1 MEEDGPRPGRRG
13 EGAARD
19 VVTFPC
25 EYCGKNL
32 ATLAGWRRHIARMHR
47 VVAAEANA
55 PVGPQTQVFSYPLFF
70 TFQTLQRH
78 QKRFHAGTAF
88 ISVFRC
94 SRCDLEYDTARRAAN
109 HFQIHRKEDRVRPSV
124 ASVAGPSGS
133 QLPRRQLAEAS
144 ADSRQVPQ
152 VVIKDAPGPA
162 VPAESY
168 GSDDGAAGPRIVN
181 MSGIGGSKRR
191 SFRRSWSPFLGCPSG
206 RQADLILESSRVS
219 EPLVGV
225 PLLEQRAVAC
235 SESPVLPITEG
246 SPVGVIPRCDEE
258 TSRVLDRLVS
268 AILEAPEGPA
278 FEEACDSFL
287 QVAGTGAGGGLSGS
301 VERVGRADVAG
312 GLEAASA
319 AEVTAPP
326 ASVADR
332 SRAPPPRRGAPP
344 APRPVSP
351 PPGVDAGPSFPEYWV
366 GQLRNAVLWE
376 EFEKVCDSFA
386 GALVDR
392 CRPRR
397 GGRSADAPTRPSR
410 PRPDRPDV
418 AGAPRPGYD
427 PQEAS
432 RLQKLYRHSRKRAFR
447 VVLGKAEDRYSGGRE
462 SAEAFFSRVFSAKNV
477 DPGVISREFS
487 KYVSSTDEARAE
499 GAALSAP
506 VGQRE
511 ISARLGRMS
520 NSAPGPDR
528 VEYQHLK
535 RMDGACR
542 VTLEIFNRCLLSLRI
557 PASWKQ
563 ATTVLIHKKGDTGD
577 PENFRPIALQS
588 CLYKLFMAVLADRLR
603 SWALRHSMLSEAQKC
618 SRPSEG
624 CFEHSFLLNTIMKDA
639 RRNQKDIFV
648 AWLDLRNAFGSV
660 PHGAIFAA
668 LDTMG
673 ASAQLID
680 LLRDVYTGAST
691 TFNTDDG
698 PTSEVPILS
707 GVKQGCPISPI
718 LFNLT
723 IELIVR
729 AVQASAAAGGHGI
742 KIHGQP
748 VSILAYADDLV
759 VLSRTREG
767 LSTLLDVASI
777 NADSLQLKFKPSKCA
792 SLSLFGRG
800 GVRVGDVSFSIQGQ
814 TIPALRSEEHYRY
827 LGTPIGVYRD
837 DEDVCSLVTNMMAD
851 VLKIRQ
857 SLLAPWQKLDAI
869 QTFVQPCLSFALR
882 AGETTKKQ
890 VSRLVS
896 AVVSAAK
903 EICQLPVRA
912 SNNYIF
918 AGRDVGGLGL
928 QHPGSE
934 ADIQTVVQTVRMLSS
949 SDLSLRGIATQQ
961 LLSVVRRTIHSVP
974 VESDVDKFLSGSMEG
989 PLANSGNS
997 GQIST
1002 LWSRVR
1008 SATRRLN
1015 VTVRRALS
1023 GEPVV
1028 TLGHSRE
1035 CSSKDV
1041 CSALREWT
1049 REKFTQRLLGLP
1061 DQGKVAA
1068 ALKTDKFANGSSWIR
1083 SGSFMRFCDWRFV
1096 HRARLNCVPT
1106 NAVTHRWN
1114 PAAPQGCRRCCY
1126 PRETLAHI
1134 VDHCPP
1140 GMVPIR
1146 RRHNMIQSRLVKA
1159 IRHGDVY
1166 VDQHVP
1172 GDPSPRE
1179 RPDITVVE
1187 GNKITIVD
1195 VAVPFDNGP
1204 DALATCAAAKREKY
1218 EALRKA
1224 LVAKGKDVQVLGFIV
1239 GALGSWFPG
1248 NELALNRLG
1257 ISRSYRKLMRRL
1269 CCIDAISGS
1278 RDIYIEHMSGHRQY
1292 VEV

>member
-1 MEEDGPRPGRRG
+1 MCRHPGFLTNWYRLFLRPPRGLLSRRP
-13 EGAARD
+13 
-19 VVTFPC
+19 V
-25 EYCGKNL
+25 
-32 ATLAGWRRHIARMHR
+32 IAFCRW
-47 VVAAEANA
+47 
-55 PVGPQTQVFSYPLFF
+55 QVL
-70 TFQTLQRH
+70 
-78 QKRFHAGTAF
+78 
-88 ISVFRC
+88 
-94 SRCDLEYDTARRAAN
+94 
-109 HFQIHRKEDRVRPSV
+109 
-124 ASVAGPSGS
+124 
-133 QLPRRQLAEAS
+133 
-144 ADSRQVPQ
+144 
-152 VVIKDAPGPA
+152 
-162 VPAESY
+162 
-168 GSDDGAAGPRIVN
+168 
-181 MSGIGGSKRR
+181 
-191 SFRRSWSPFLGCPSG
+191 WLG
-206 RQADLILESSRVS
+206 
-219 EPLVGV
+219 
-225 PLLEQRAVAC
+225 
-235 SESPVLPITEG
+235 
-246 SPVGVIPRCDEE
+246 
-258 TSRVLDRLVS
+258 
-268 AILEAPEGPA
+268 
-278 FEEACDSFL
+278 
-287 QVAGTGAGGGLSGS
+287 
-301 VERVGRADVAG
+301 VGRAVVWRGWGAAVWRGDLSPQVRLKLWLRPLRLPT
-312 GLEAASA
+312 GLEL
-319 AEVTAPP
+319 
-326 ASVADR
+326 
-332 SRAPPPRRGAPP
+332 SRPGATPPRLSDL
-344 APRPVSP
+344 SP
-351 PPGVDAGPSFPEYWV
+351 LP
-366 GQLRNAVLWE
+366 QLRNEVLWE
-376 EFEKVCDSFA
+376 EFEKICDAFTS
-386 GALVDR
+386 ALVDR

-397 GGRSADAPTRPSR
+397 GGRNADAPTHPRR
-410 PRPDRPDV
+410 PRPDRPDM
-418 AGAPRPGYD
+418 AGAPGPGYD

-432 RLQKLYRHSRKRAFR
+432 RLQKLYRHSRKRAVR

-462 SAEAFFSRVFSAKNV
+462 SVEAFFSRVFSAKNV
-477 DPGVISREFS
+477 DPVVISREFS
-487 KYVSSTDEARAE
+487 THVSSTDEARAE
-499 GAALSAP
+499 GAALIAP

-542 VTLEIFNRCLLSLRI
+542 VTSEIFNRCLRSLRI

-603 SWALRHSMLSEAQKC
+603 SWALRHSGLSEAQKC

-639 RRNQKDIFV
+639 RRNQKNIFV

-673 ASAQLID
+673 ASAELID

-698 PTSEVPILS
+698 PTREVPILS

-723 IELIVR
+723 IQLIVR
-729 AVQASAAAGGHGI
+729 AVQASAAAGGHRV

-767 LSTLLDVASI
+767 LPSLLDVASA
-777 NADSLQLKFKPSKCA
+777 NADVLQLEFKPAKCA
-792 SLSLFGRG
+792 SLSLFCRE
-800 GVRVGDVSFSIQGQ
+800 GVRVGDVSFPIQGRLM
-814 TIPALRSEEHYRY
+814 PALSREEHYRY

-851 VLKIRQ
+851 VLKIKQ
-857 SLLAPWQKLDAI
+857 SLLAPWQKLNAI
-869 QTFVQPCLSFALR
+869 HTFVQPCLSFTLR
-882 AGETTKKQ
+882 
-890 VSRLVS
+890 
-896 AVVSAAK
+896 
-903 EICQLPVRA
+903 
-912 SNNYIF
+912 
-918 AGRDVGGLGL
+918 
-928 QHPGSE
+928 
-934 ADIQTVVQTVRMLSS
+934 ADIQTVVQAVRMLSS
-949 SDLSLRGIATQQ
+949 NGLSLRSIATQQ
-961 LLSVVRRTIHSVP
+961 LLSVVHRMIHRVP
-974 VESDVDKFLSGSMEG
+974 VESDVDKFLSRSMEG
-989 PLANSGNS
+989 PLANSGYS

-1008 SATRRLN
+1008 SATQRLN
-1015 VTVRRALS
+1015 VTVRRALL

-1035 CSSKDV
+1035 CSSNDV

-1049 REKFTQRLLGLP
+1049 REKFAQRFLGLP

-1068 ALKTDKFANGSSWIR
+1068 ALKTDRFANGSSWIH

-1096 HRARLNCVPT
+1096 HQARLNCVPT
-1106 NAVTHRWN
+1106 NAVTHRWS

-1172 GDPSPRE
+1172 GDPSPHE

-1218 EALRKA
+1218 EGLHNV
-1224 LVAKGKDVQVLGFIV
+1224 LVAQGKDVQVLGFIV
-1239 GALGSWFPG
+1239 GAMGSWFPG
-1248 NELALNRLG
+1248 NESALNRLG

-1269 CCIDAISGS
+1269 CCIDAIGGS
-1278 RDIYIEHMSGHRQY
+1278 RDIYIEHMSGQRQH